1 MSKSIHQVC
10 HKNII
15 IRNTIF
21 KNIQFKA
28 NDNYN
33 LKGKGFINEAFD
45 MTLNITNIAQE
56 DKEFK
61 SKLNNML
68 KNEDKK

>member
-1 MSKSIHQVC
+1 
-10 HKNII
+10 
-15 IRNTIF
+15 
-21 KNIQFKA
+21 
-28 NDNYN
+28 
-33 LKGKGFINEAFD
+33 